1 MIEVEATRLILVRH
15 GLTRSN
21 EEYRLQGSGS
31 DSGLSPR
38 GKIQAEEIAS
48 CLTGE
53 RIGAIYSSDLT
64 RAMETALIVAAS
76 HGLTVVP
83 EPRLRELNL
92 GLWDGMLEKD
102 IQERYAFE
110 LSRWQTNM
118 TNESPPGG
126 ESFTQLAERVEE
138 AWREI
143 AAKHPQKAVVVIGHY
158 FSLQAILCTA
168 LDLKPSDHMPFF
180 LSPGSISE
188 LRVHQGKAILYLL
201 NDTSHLKEG
210 SCKY

>member
-21 EEYRLQGSGS
+21 EEYRLQGSS
-31 DSGLSPR
+31 NDSGLSPR
-38 GKIQAEEIAS
+38 GKKQAEEVAT
-48 CLTGE
+48 CLAGE
-53 RIGAIYSSDLT
+53 RIEAIYSSDLT
-64 RAMETALIVAAS
+64 RAMETAIVIAAP

-83 EPRLRELNL
+83 EPRLRELHL

-102 IQERYAFE
+102 VQERYAFE

-118 TNESPPGG
+118 TNEAPPGG
-126 ESFTQLAERVEE
+126 ESFGQLAERVEE

-143 AAKHPQKAVVVIGHY
+143 AARHPRKAVVLIGHY

-168 LDLKPSDHMPFF
+168 LDLRPLDHMPFF
-180 LSPGSISE
+180 LAPGCISE

-201 NDTSHLKEG
+201 NSISHIRQG
-210 SCKY
+210 A

>member
-15 GLTRSN
+15 GLTLSN
-21 EEYRLQGSGS
+21 EGYRLQGGGS

-38 GKIQAEEIAS
+38 GKKQAEEVAFW
-48 CLTGE
+48 LTSE
-53 RIGAIYSSDLT
+53 RVEAIYSSDLT
-64 RAMETALIVAAS
+64 RAMETAIIIATP

-92 GLWDGMLEKD
+92 GLWDGRLEKD
-102 IQERYAFE
+102 VQERYAFE

-118 TNESPPGG
+118 MNEAPPEG
-126 ESFTQLAERVEE
+126 ESFGQLAERVEE
-138 AWREI
+138 VWREI
-143 AAKHPQKAVVVIGHY
+143 AARHPRKAVVLIGHY

-168 LDLKPSDHMPFF
+168 LGLRPLDHMPFF

-201 NDTSHLKEG
+201 NSISHLRQG
-210 SCKY
+210 S

>member
-21 EEYRLQGSGS
+21 EEYRLQGSSS

-48 CLTGE
+48 RLTSE
-53 RIGAIYSSDLT
+53 MIEAIYSSDLP
-64 RAMETALIVAAS
+64 RAMETAAIIAAP
-76 HGLTVVP
+76 HGLAVVP

-102 IQERYAFE
+102 VQERYALE
-110 LSRWQTNM
+110 LSRWQTDM
-118 TNESPPGG
+118 MKEAPPGG
-126 ESFTQLAERVEE
+126 ESFGQLAQRVEK
-138 AWREI
+138 AWKEI
-143 AAKHPQKAVVVIGHY
+143 AAQHPQKAVVVIGHY

-168 LDLKPSDHMPFF
+168 LGLKPSDHMPFF

-188 LRVHQGKAILYLL
+188 LRLDEGKVILYLL
-201 NDTSHLKEG
+201 NDTSHLKEEA
-210 SCKY
+210 CNY

>member
-31 DSGLSPR
+31 DSGLSLR
-38 GKIQAEEIAS
+38 GKKQAEEIAS
-48 CLTGE
+48 YLTGE
-53 RIGAIYSSDLT
+53 RVEAIYSSDLT
-64 RAMETALIVAAS
+64 RAMETATLIAAP

-102 IQERYAFE
+102 VPERYAVE
-110 LSRWQTNM
+110 LSRWQADLMNKA
-118 TNESPPGG
+118 PPGG
-126 ESFTQLAERVEE
+126 ENFHQLAKRVEE
-138 AWREI
+138 GWREI
-143 AAKHPQKAVVVIGHY
+143 AARHPRKTVVLIGHY

-168 LDLKPSDHMPFF
+168 LGLRPSDHMPFF
-180 LSPGSISE
+180 LAPGSISE

-201 NDTSHLKEG
+201 NSISHLRQG
-210 SCKY
+210 S